1 MSDAVRQ
8 EVFALARTII
18 VKVGSN
24 VLARDDDQLD
34 EECIRQLSE
43 QIGRLKASGR
53 QVILVTSGAVA
64 AGLSV
69 LGLTGRPESLSQLQ
83 AAAAAG
89 QPRLMTAWGE
99 RLAEAGHPVAQILLT
114 VNDFRNRQRY
124 LNVRNTIRTLLDL
137 GVVPVVNENDTVS
150 VDEITVGDNDH
161 LAAMV
166 ATLVSD
172 PLLVLLSSVDGLL
185 DGPPHNLGTRVIPLV
200 EQPSE
205 DLQTLV
211 VDEMSSRGTGGMQS
225 KLRAIT
231 AASAMGECVILANGR
246 TPGVLD
252 QIADA
257 QVTGTLFLA
266 SGGTVPAWKK
276 WIAYTAQPAGTL
288 IVDKG
293 AEQAVRNNGRS
304 LLAVGIRQVEGDFE
318 QGASVALADESG
330 TYIGRGLV
338 NYSADDIRSIAGVRT
353 DRIPELLGHVPY
365 GEVIHRDNLVLLNG
379 NT

>member
-293 AEQAVRNNGRS
+293 AERAVRNNGRS

>member
-1 MSDAVRQ
+1 
-8 EVFALARTII
+8 
-18 VKVGSN
+18 
-24 VLARDDDQLD
+24 
-34 EECIRQLSE
+34 
-43 QIGRLKASGR
+43 
-53 QVILVTSGAVA
+53 
-64 AGLSV
+64 
-69 LGLTGRPESLSQLQ
+69 
-83 AAAAAG
+83 
-89 QPRLMTAWGE
+89 
-99 RLAEAGHPVAQILLT
+99 
-114 VNDFRNRQRY
+114 
-124 LNVRNTIRTLLDL
+124 
-137 GVVPVVNENDTVS
+137 
-150 VDEITVGDNDH
+150 
-161 LAAMV
+161 
-166 ATLVSD
+166 
-172 PLLVLLSSVDGLL
+172 
-185 DGPPHNLGTRVIPLV
+185 
-200 EQPSE
+200 
-205 DLQTLV
+205 
-211 VDEMSSRGTGGMQS
+211 
-225 KLRAIT
+225 
-231 AASAMGECVILANGR
+231 MGECVILANGR

-293 AEQAVRNNGRS
+293 AERAVRNNGRS